1 MCDILHVMANRTTR
15 IILFTALVAP
25 FAAPA
30 QTNAPALTYV
40 VSNAYV
46 EIW

>member
-1 MCDILHVMANRTTR
+1 MCDIFHVMANHTTR
-15 IILFTALVAP
+15 IMLFAALVAP
-25 FAAPA
+25 IAASA